1 MKSFKYAFHGIF
13 ETIRTERNMRVH
25 LCFAVYVIIA
35 GFVTHLSAPE
45 WAAVL
50 ICIGLV
56 TALECLNTAVES
68 LCNTVCPE
76 KSEGIRITK
85 DTSAGAVL
93 CAAIVSAIVGGI
105 VFFNGQKVT
114 AALEYFKNHTAAAMV
129 IVLTLIPLAFFVRG
143 RKKEKL

>member
-25 LCFAVYVIIA
+25 LCFAFYVIIA